1 MNFKRF
7 MIVLGMVCLATFIVF
22 FWGCQNQPTGPE
34 MEGGTLP
41 VSDKS
46 RADASTPPSG
56 YDQARGS
63 TQKGQV
69 SYIYYQSSATNTQR
83 RARLYLPPGY
93 STSNKYSVMYLLHG
107 GGGDDNEWYDNGAPH
122 VILDNLIADGRIDP
136 FVLVLPNGN
145 ADEGGS
151 GDGWEVFTNDL
162 INSLIPYIESNYS
175 VYTDREHRAL
185 SGLSMGGGQSLNIGL
200 TNLGRFPYI
209 GGYSSAPNTYSND
222 RLFPN
227 PATTRQQLKLLFL
240 SIGTNDNLR
249 SYNDRV
255 SNFCNSN
262 NIPHTYF
269 IIQGAGH
276 DWNVWKQSFWNFAQ
290 MACDEGFT
298 TGGGGSTT
306 TTSGGYTTT
315 TTSGGGGGSNT
326 IVVRARGTGGGEHIY
341 LSLDGNTI
349 GDWNLTTSYQNY
361 SASTNNSGDINVCF
375 DNDDGENMDVQI
387 DYITVNGSTRQA
399 EDQTYNTGVWQNNE
413 CGGGDGR
420 SEWLHCE
427 GCIGFGSVSGGGG
440 ATTTTAAGTTT
451 TSGGYTTT
459 TTSGGGGSNSIVVRA
474 RGTNGDEHINLT
486 VGGSQIGSWTLS
498 TSMNNYSASTNNTGG
513 INVVF
518 DNDGTNRDVQVDYI
532 TVNGSTRQA
541 ENQGTNTAV
550 WQNGSCGGSNS
561 EWMHCNGYIG
571 FGDVGG
577 GGTTTTS
584 GGGGGSNVNYT
595 LRARSTDGQGQVN
608 LRTDNNTIA
617 TWTLGSS
624 MSNYNA
630 SSYNTGDISVEFF
643 NDATDRDVQIDYL
656 EVNGDRRQAEDMP
669 YNSAVWEDGSC
680 GGDYSEWMHCNGV
693 IGFYNTP

>member
-7 MIVLGMVCLATFIVF
+7 MIVLGMVCLAAFIVF
-22 FWGCQNQPTGPE
+22 SWGCQNQPTGPE
-34 MEGGTLP
+34 LGAGNLP
-41 VSDKS
+41 TFDKS

-93 STSNKYSVMYLLHG
+93 STSNRYSVMYLLHG
-107 GGGDDNEWYDNGAPH
+107 IGGDDNEWYDNGAPH

-151 GDGWEVFTNDL
+151 GDGWETFTSDL
-162 INSLIPYIESNYS
+162 LNSLIPYIESNYS
-175 VYTDREHRAL
+175 VYTDRDHRAL

-200 TNLGRFPYI
+200 TNLNKFPYV
-209 GGYSSAPNTYSND
+209 GGFSSAPNTYSND

-240 SIGTNDNLR
+240 SIGTNDDIR

-290 MACDEGFT
+290 MAGDAGFT

-341 LSLDGNTI
+341 VTVGGSQI
-349 GDWNLTTSYQNY
+349 GDFNLTTSYQNY
-361 SASTNNSGDINVCF
+361 NASTNNTGDINVCF

-387 DYITVNGSTRQA
+387 DYIDVNGSRRQA
-399 EDQTYNTGVWQNNE
+399 EDQSYNTGVWQNSE
-413 CGGGDGR
+413 CGGGDGM
-420 SEWLHCE
+420 SEMLHCE

-440 ATTTTAAGTTT
+440 
-451 TSGGYTTT
+451 
-459 TTSGGGGSNSIVVRA
+459 
-474 RGTNGDEHINLT
+474 
-486 VGGSQIGSWTLS
+486 
-498 TSMNNYSASTNNTGG
+498 
-513 INVVF
+513 
-518 DNDGTNRDVQVDYI
+518 
-532 TVNGSTRQA
+532 
-541 ENQGTNTAV
+541 
-550 WQNGSCGGSNS
+550 
-561 EWMHCNGYIG
+561 
-571 FGDVGG
+571 

-584 GGGGGSNVNYT
+584 GGVTTTAATTTTAASSWWGGGSWWQIF
-595 LRARSTDGQGQVN
+595 LP
-608 LRTDNNTIA
+608 DNMKSMYVIIFKA
-617 TWTLGSS
+617 MILLLGSK
-624 MSNYNA
+624 NKF
-630 SSYNTGDISVEFF
+630 I
-643 NDATDRDVQIDYL
+643 
-656 EVNGDRRQAEDMP
+656 
-669 YNSAVWEDGSC
+669 
-680 GGDYSEWMHCNGV
+680 
-693 IGFYNTP
+693 